1 MNFRKEKQ
9 NKMKLG
15 DYVDLTTLLTPISKG
30 AVAFD
35 IETTY
40 DNSQTSMISVSSRA
54 PLTAPC
60 DICHRKVKQLF
71 TLNQRG
77 LTFFVCCYCYK
88 ERYKNCSKVTKS
100 FVDPKTL
107 EINPQPRVKWDD
119 ICTFGQQFTPI
130 LDKARKQ
137 NRKNK
142 RV

>member
-54 PLTAPC
+54 PLTVPC

-71 TLNQRG
+71 SLDRRG
-77 LTFFVCCYCYK
+77 LTFFVCHKCYK

-100 FVDPKTL
+100 FVDPSKL
-107 EINPQPRVKWDD
+107 IINPKPRVKWDD
-119 ICTFGQQFTPI
+119 ICTTAEQFAPRMN
-130 LDKARKQ
+130 KARKQ